1 MAQSTDIILSD
12 QLGAPFRAELNQ
24 ILSALGTDNSGN
36 SEPLNTYQFMKWVDT
51 SNATYYY
58 VKERNHDNTAWVTL
72 FRYTV
77 ATKIME
83 AVSGGVV
90 LTDMTAQIHASSSKT
105 TPVDADEIGLI
116 DSASTFTLKKLT
128 WANLKATLKTYFD
141 TLYQATLV
149 SGTNIKTINSNS
161 ILGSGNIVVG
171 ETEWTAND
179 TRAKTALNATGT
191 APIYACR
198 AWVNFNGTGAV
209 AIRASGNVSSITDNG
224 TGYYTV
230 NFTTAMPDAN
240 YSCVWGH
247 NRGVVN
253 VANQWVWCSNILSTS
268 VTLNVYQGVY
278 VDTDNI
284 SCSIFR

>member
-1 MAQSTDIILSD
+1 MAQSTDIVLSD
-12 QLGAPFRAELNQ
+12 QLGSPFRAELNQ

-58 VKERNHDNTAWVTL
+58 IKERNHDDTAWVTL

-141 TLYQATLV
+141 TSYVAL
-149 SGTNIKTINSNS
+149 SGNQTIADIKTFTSFPITPSLAPTTDYQVANKKYVTDNAGISLVTANSYDLGVGQTWQDVKASRAIGTTYTNSTGKPIEVAITTTQTSSPTIVVNGIS
-161 ILGSGNIVVG
+161 ILTNADNVGGVIVG
-171 ETEWTAND
+171 LSCIIPNGATYS
-179 TRAKTALNATGT
+179 LSNAGGT
-191 APIYACR
+191 
-198 AWVNFNGTGAV
+198 
-209 AIRASGNVSSITDNG
+209 IT
-224 TGYYTV
+224 YW
-230 NFTTAMPDAN
+230 FEL
-240 YSCVWGH
+240 
-247 NRGVVN
+247 R
-253 VANQWVWCSNILSTS
+253 
-268 VTLNVYQGVY
+268 
-278 VDTDNI
+278 
-284 SCSIFR
+284 